1 MLRASALAAA
11 CKSSRRCRPGE
22 GCTRAAVDHEEEEDE
37 EEEEEEE
44 DELLNVA
51 LGRPSPARAAASAL
65 RDGPQLSVDNI
76 EVFFF
81 YGDVCV
87 FVSQLPL
94 GQLPLVY

>member
-1 MLRASALAAA
+1 MLLLLASALAAA

-81 YGDVCV
+81 FFMYEGIQV
-87 FVSQLPL
+87 
-94 GQLPLVY
+94 